1 MFTTHKSKASE
12 AMNHNNNSSNIIGK
26 DTHLEGNL
34 KTSGNL
40 RVEGKVVG
48 GITSKAKVVLGT
60 TAFVQGTITAQHAE
74 VAGSVE
80 GTLEITGL
88 LILKATAVVEG
99 DIVTPKLVFEE
110 GAKFNGKCKMEVH
123 TTQNVLAAAQEN
135 HGSFFK
141 GKTESEKPLLKTKA
155 AAQ

>member
-1 MFTTHKSKASE
+1 M
-12 AMNHNNNSSNIIGK
+12 
-26 DTHLEGNL
+26 
-34 KTSGNL
+34 
-40 RVEGKVVG
+40 
-48 GITSKAKVVLGT
+48 LGT

-123 TTQNVLAAAQEN
+123 TTQNVLATAQEN

-141 GKTESEKPLLKTKA
+141 RKTEADKPLLKTKA
-155 AAQ
+155 ASQ